1 VGSDV
6 GGDPHWE
13 TVLRIDD
20 EHDGTVELVFNLEPI
35 SQRAAAEP
43 RDGTR
48 RVQTADWGI
57 HSSDSQRICEDMGG
71 VWRSRRGSPTPGS
84 RPVGLVD
91 RGPATQRSCA
101 AGVRSRSSPTQLDR
115 QPGQQMG

>member
-35 SQRAAAEP
+35 SQKAAAEP

-48 RVQTADWGI
+48 RVQTADWGNPF
-57 HSSDSQRICEDMGG
+57 E
-71 VWRSRRGSPTPGS
+71 
-84 RPVGLVD
+84 
-91 RGPATQRSCA
+91 
-101 AGVRSRSSPTQLDR
+101 
-115 QPGQQMG
+115 